1 MSAAGGADACDGAA
15 RSTVTAP
22 ATSGY
27 ATAQAAGRAVRR
39 PGTAASVPGRPVRP
53 PSCAPARRQC
63 LDDTNLSTANGTQY
77 QQYYCEGGYQQVLD
91 FKPVAGLANTYTVVN
106 EHSGKCL
113 DITGAST
120 A

>member
-1 MSAAGGADACDGAA
+1 M
-15 RSTVTAP
+15 
-22 ATSGY
+22 
-27 ATAQAAGRAVRR
+27 
-39 PGTAASVPGRPVRP
+39 
-53 PSCAPARRQC
+53 
-63 LDDTNLSTANGTQY
+63 
-77 QQYYCEGGYQQVLD
+77 LD